1 MRGAALVGT
10 AGWSLPRAVQEQF
23 PGEGT
28 HLVRYARVLPVA
40 EINSSFHRPHRA
52 STYAKW
58 AASVPGDFRFSVKL
72 PKVITHE
79 LKLVDTAPLL
89 DVFLGECAGLGETLG
104 CLLVQ
109 LPPSLAFDAA
119 VAGAFLR
126 LMRERTAL
134 PIALEPR
141 HGSWFGDEP
150 AALLVEHRVARVA
163 ADPARVP
170 AAALPGS
177 WDGLAYWRLHG
188 SPRTY
193 YSSYDADYL
202 TALAGSLRA
211 SAAVRPTWCIL
222 DNTASGAAAGN
233 ALELLQMLR
242 RAEWSSDD
250 RGDGHMGGHD
260 DGH

>member
-1 MRGAALVGT
+1 MTRAAPLLGT
-10 AGWSLPRAVQEQF
+10 AGWSLPRAVQEEF

-58 AASVPGDFRFSVKL
+58 AAAVPEDFRFSVKI
-72 PKVITHE
+72 PKAITHQQ
-79 LKLVDTAPLL
+79 KLVGTAPSL
-89 DVFLGECAGLGETLG
+89 DVFLSECAGLGGKLG

-119 VAGAFLR
+119 VAGAFFR

-170 AAALPGS
+170 AAALPGG
-177 WDGLAYWRLHG
+177 WQGLAYWRLHG

-193 YSSYDADYL
+193 YSSYDTDYL

-211 SAAVRPTWCIL
+211 SAAERPTWCIF
-222 DNTASGAAAGN
+222 DNTASGAAAAN
-233 ALELLQMLR
+233 ALELLRLP
-242 RAEWSSDD
+242 
-250 RGDGHMGGHD
+250 G
-260 DGH
+260 

>member
-1 MRGAALVGT
+1 MSAVPLVGT
-10 AGWSLPRAVQEQF
+10 AGWSLPRAVQEHF

-58 AASVPGDFRFSVKL
+58 ATTVPGDFRFSVKI
-72 PKVITHE
+72 PKAITHQ

-89 DVFLGECAGLGETLG
+89 DVFLGECAGLGGKLG

-119 VAGAFLR
+119 VSGAFFR

-141 HGSWFGDEP
+141 HGSWFADEP
-150 AALLVEHRVARVA
+150 GALLVEHRVARVA

-170 AAALPGS
+170 AAALPGG

-211 SAAVRPTWCIL
+211 SAALRPTWCIF
-222 DNTASGAAAGN
+222 DNTASGAAAAN
-233 ALELLQMLR
+233 ALELVRMPR
-242 RAEWSSDD
+242 
-250 RGDGHMGGHD
+250 
-260 DGH
+260 